1 MNKREFWKEIEETEE
16 FVKEEIKVVV
26 DEKRKDWKREE
37 KVFI

>member
-26 DEKRKDWKREE
+26 DEKRKD
-37 KVFI
+37 